1 MRVPEE
7 DPMHE
12 AYWTYGDPG
21 APPWVKEYW
30 LRPDHDSFP
39 ERWTDETE
47 TEERADW
54 NPPYRWEPKTRTWVH
69 YDETEQS
76 AF

>member
-21 APPWVKEYW
+21 APPHVKEYW
-30 LRPDHDSFP
+30 ERPDLASFP
-39 ERWTDETE
+39 EQYTDETE
-47 TEERADW
+47 TEERPDW
-54 NPPYRWEPKTRTWVH
+54 NPPYTWNPKTRTWV
-69 YDETEQS
+69 EGEVTEES
-76 AF
+76 AS

>member
-1 MRVPEE
+1 MRAPEE
-7 DPMHE
+7 DPMDP

-30 LRPDHDSFP
+30 ERPDMDSFP

-54 NPPYRWEPKTRTWVH
+54 NPP
-69 YDETEQS
+69 
-76 AF
+76 